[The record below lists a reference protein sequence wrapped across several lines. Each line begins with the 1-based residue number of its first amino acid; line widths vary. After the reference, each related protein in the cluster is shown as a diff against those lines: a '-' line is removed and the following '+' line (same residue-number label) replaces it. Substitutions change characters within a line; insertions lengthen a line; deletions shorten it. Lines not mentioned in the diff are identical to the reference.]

1 MMKTQHMEETLSKL
15 KKCEADNLEESNRNM
30 QKLNETYEAEKQ
42 SIVTLKDAQRL
53 AAIQEMEAEKIALI
67 VENQE

>member
-1 MMKTQHMEETLSKL
+1 MEETLSKL